1 MGVTGRDIVVIGG
14 SAGGVTALRAI
25 VAGLPKRLPA
35 TVFVVVHRPSLSP
48 SRLPELLNKLDT
60 LPSSHAVD
68 QQRFERGH
76 IYVAPPDRHLLLSN
90 GTMRVT
96 LGPRENGFRP
106 AVDPLFRTA
115 AEHHGARVVGV
126 ILSGALD
133 DGTRGLQAVKHAGGI
148 AIVQDIEEASVRNM
162 PLSAIRNVEVDHIAP
177 AAAIAALIQHSVVA
191 EAPLRSPN
199 D

>member
-14 SAGGVTALRAI
+14 SAGGVTALREI

-35 TVFVVVHRPSLSP
+35 TLFVVVHRPSASP

-68 QQRFERGH
+68 QQRFQPGH
-76 IYVAPPDRHLLLSN
+76 IYVAPPDRHLLLSD

-96 LGPRENGFRP
+96 LGPREHGFRP

-115 AEHHGARVVGV
+115 AEHHGARVIGV

-133 DGTRGLQAVKHAGGI
+133 DGTRGLQAVKRAGGV
-148 AIVQDIEEASVRNM
+148 AIVQDIEDATVRNM
-162 PLSAIRNVEVDHIAP
+162 PLSAIRNVQVDHIAH
-177 AAAIAALIQHSVVA
+177 AAAIAALIQQGVAA
-191 EAPLRSPN
+191 EAPFAPA
-199 D
+199 